1 MLCRPQV
8 PGVLPVY
15 ELSRVRLHAVG
26 PKGARYQ
33 DVTLDLRRGSSS
45 QPSGASVLFLE
56 NGGGKTVLV
65 RLIFSVI
72 LPGRRQ
78 VVGTSNSKVL
88 EKFVLASDVAHVALE
103 WRDTRT
109 GDLLVTGKVS
119 EWRGHVVSADSNR
132 LTERWYTFRPTE
144 TLDLGTLPFTQ
155 DGRIVSLAGF
165 HERLGEADRA
175 DSALQVRWV
184 DRRGEWT
191 EHLDSLRL
199 DPELFSYQRKMNAGE
214 GEAADAF
221 TFKTD
226 EAFVDWLLTAIIPD
240 EEPQSFGEV
249 VTGYAAQLASRGELI
264 AERDFVQGALD
275 CLGPL
280 VHATGERT
288 AAVGLHQDALAEAE
302 RLVIA
307 LAARE
312 GEESERHEIL
322 TGRFGDVEV
331 RERGLEAEVRRLNS
345 AVIEL
350 NRLVAKL
357 RWEAALEEL
366 KRLEHERDDARRLLA
381 AWQATRLLVE
391 YHVAHESAETIRDI
405 LRRQEIEAA
414 PLLNVRDAAARRFA
428 RGLLAVAD
436 TAEDEARN
444 AESQAEA
451 LKDVIEA
458 VKGEKE
464 TAIRQSG
471 EADAKIEQASLD
483 MADVQAAIRAAVA
496 AGLLADR
503 EDVAEAAAVA
513 EEAADEAETRVT
525 DALTKGDE
533 IAAERDL
540 VGADLEAARTDH
552 ETKSRAAE
560 KLGERLA
567 AVQQAAA
574 QLCGMSRLIDLLG
587 TEEIVLDTDV
597 STLVT
602 FLGEAIN
609 RAGEEKD
616 ALQVVA
622 ATDQRVLDALGSG
635 GLLPPSDHI
644 ADALDVLVGENI
656 TGWSGWEYLSKIRA
670 DERDEMLVRYP
681 YLVDGIVLN
690 SGDDLNRAQEKLT
703 EARLLPRTVIAVG
716 TSAAII
722 NPDAEKP
729 AGIGF
734 IVPPNPAMYD
744 VERAEQERR
753 QIQQRQQARGERLK
767 ELEIAI
773 DTDKELR
780 SRLTAWRR
788 DLPPGMLAKLTDDHQ
803 QAVTDEKQA
812 RQHEREFREA
822 VGKLTAEEKKLRQS
836 IPELRRFSDTAR
848 RKASSL
854 CTLAN
859 DHAKIAGWQETIRT
873 AKEDKD
879 RADQEAVLK
888 GARIGEL
895 ERQQREAYREA
906 DSLRRTAS
914 DRREEL
920 AHVIGGG
927 SVDNSAPVPDEA
939 LESLRSAYQTAVAAY
954 EKVEISADLRAE
966 VERRSSVE
974 SQARAAVES
983 LDREVRERASGL
995 LRTPEGSDSSARMAA
1010 TSRTQRHAEA
1020 LEGAVTIAAGE
1031 EGRLKQAFESYQAQE
1046 RSLEPYGR
1054 PSDISHGEELIRRAN
1069 DDWVDARKSL
1079 EDLQTGKEVLT
1090 RQMDAAKRSVEEFAA
1105 VRESLLGIV
1114 APESGREAGAFAGTA
1129 ETARVRRDQVRETVR
1144 EAVRLLG
1151 DATTEVRRTADLLAR
1166 HATDERFEKVAAPVR
1181 RQMISTDRERLP
1193 DFAFNWETAL
1203 RPRFRVLS
1211 DELEQIERHRAMLV
1225 ERLQGMVKHAL
1236 GRLRAAQ
1243 KASRL
1248 PADLGDWSGLEFLR
1262 ISFTPPDDVVLA
1274 ERLGQVIDE
1283 VTAVSA
1289 GKEPGKRDGLSLVL
1303 SAVRAALRPKGVR
1316 VEMLKPDAVLRDER
1330 VRVAEISDVFSGG
1343 QLLTAAIILY
1353 CTMAWLRAGERG
1365 QAQRQHAG
1373 VLFLDNPIGR
1383 ASAGYLLEL
1392 QLTVAKKLGVQLVYT
1407 TGLFDLNA
1415 LSVFPLIIRLRNDAD
1430 LRAGMK
1436 YLRVDDEI
1444 RTRLPDPVADDAG
1457 VLAVSRLFVRADGQ
1471 AP

>member
-1 MLCRPQV
+1 M
-8 PGVLPVY
+8 Y

-33 DVTLDLRRGSSS
+33 DVTLDLRRGPSGK
-45 QPSGASVLFLE
+45 PSGASVLFLE

-103 WRDTRT
+103 WRDTRA
-109 GDLLVTGKVS
+109 GQLLVTGKVS

-165 HERLGEADRA
+165 RERLDEADGA

-240 EEPQSFGEV
+240 GEPQTFGEV
-249 VTGYAAQLASRGELI
+249 VTGYAAQLASRGELL
-264 AERDFVQGALD
+264 AERNFVQGALD

-280 VHATGERT
+280 VHAADERT
-288 AAVGLHQDALAEAE
+288 AAVSLHQDALAEAE
-302 RLVIA
+302 RLVVA

-312 GEESERHEIL
+312 GEESERHKIL
-322 TGRFGDVEV
+322 TEQFSDIEA
-331 RERGLEAEVRRLNS
+331 RERGLEADVRRLNS

-357 RWEAALEEL
+357 RWEAALEEQ
-366 KRLEHERDDARRLLA
+366 KRLEGERDDARRLLA
-381 AWQATRLLVE
+381 AWQATRLLVD
-391 YHVAHESAETIRDI
+391 YRVAHESAETIRDI
-405 LRRQEIEAA
+405 LRRQEIEAE
-414 PLLNVRDAAARRFA
+414 PLLNARDAAARRFA

-444 AESQAEA
+444 AEARAEA
-451 LKDVIEA
+451 HKDVIKA
-458 VKGEKE
+458 VKGEQE

-471 EADAKIEQASLD
+471 EANAKIEQATLEI
-483 MADVQAAIRAAVA
+483 ANVQGAIRASVA

-503 EDVAEAAAVA
+503 EDVAGAATLAQ
-513 EEAADEAETRVT
+513 EAADEAETRVT
-525 DALTKGDE
+525 ETLTGSDA

-567 AVQQAAA
+567 AAQQAAE
-574 QLCGMSRLIDLLG
+574 QLSGTSRLTDLLG
-587 TEEIVLDTDV
+587 TEEIVLDNDV

-602 FLGEAIN
+602 LFGEAIN
-609 RAGEEKD
+609 RTGEEKD
-616 ALQVVA
+616 ALQLVTT
-622 ATDQRVLDALGSG
+622 TDQRVLDAFGSG

-644 ADALDVLVGENI
+644 ADALEVLAGETI

-670 DERDEMLVRYP
+670 DQRDEVLARYP

-690 SGDDLNRAQEKLT
+690 SGDDLSRAREKLT

-716 TSAAII
+716 CSAAIMDP
-722 NPDAEKP
+722 NAEEP
-729 AGIGF
+729 TGIGF

-744 VERAEQERR
+744 VERAEQERQ
-753 QIQQRQQARGERLK
+753 QIQQRQRARGGRLK
-767 ELEIAI
+767 ELEVAI
-773 DTDKELR
+773 DTDKGLC

-788 DLPPGMLAKLTDDHQ
+788 DFPPGVLAKLTEDHQ

-812 RQHEREFREA
+812 RQRERDLHEA
-822 VGKLTAEEKKLRQS
+822 VGKLTAEEKKLRHS
-836 IPELRRFSDTAR
+836 VPDLRRFSGTAR
-848 RKASSL
+848 CKASSL
-854 CTLAN
+854 RTLAN
-859 DHAKIAGWQETIRT
+859 DHAKIVGWQETVHT
-873 AKEDKD
+873 AKEDKS
-879 RADQEAVLK
+879 RVDQEAARK

-906 DSLRRTAS
+906 DSQRRTAS

-927 SVDNSAPVPDEA
+927 SVDDSVTVPDEA
-939 LESLRSAYQTAVAAY
+939 LESLRAAYRTAVGAY
-954 EKVEISADLRAE
+954 ERVEVSADLRAE
-966 VERRSSVE
+966 VERGSSVE

-983 LDREVRERASGL
+983 LNREVRERASGL
-995 LRTPEGSDSSARMAA
+995 LLIPEGSDSSARAEA
-1010 TSRTQRHAEA
+1010 TARTQRHAEV
-1020 LEGAVTIAAGE
+1020 LESAVTAAAGE
-1031 EGRLKQAFESYQAQE
+1031 EGSLKQAFESYQAQE

-1054 PSDISHGEELIRRAN
+1054 PLDIPHGEELIRRAN
-1069 DDWVDARKSL
+1069 YDWADARKSL
-1079 EDLQTGKEVLT
+1079 EDLQAGKEVLT
-1090 RQMDAAKRSVEEFAA
+1090 RQMDTAKRSVEEFAA
-1105 VRESLLGIV
+1105 VRESVLGIV
-1114 APESGREAGAFAGTA
+1114 APESNREAGAFAGTA
-1129 ETARVRRDQVRETVR
+1129 DAARVRRDQVRETVR

-1151 DATTEVRRTADLLAR
+1151 DATAEVRRTADLLAR
-1166 HATDERFEKVAAPVR
+1166 HATDEKFEKVAAPAR
-1181 RQMISTDRERLP
+1181 RQMISTDREVLP
-1193 DFAFNWETAL
+1193 DFAADWEKAL
-1203 RPRFRVLS
+1203 RPRFRVLG

-1243 KASRL
+1243 KASKL

-1262 ISFTPPDDVVLA
+1262 ISFTPPDDAVLA

-1283 VTAVSA
+1283 ATAVSA
-1289 GKEPGKRDGLSLVL
+1289 GKEPGKRDGLSLLL
-1303 SAVRAALRPKGVR
+1303 SGFRAALRPKGVR

-1444 RTRLPDPVADDAG
+1444 RTRLPDPGADDAA
-1457 VLAVSRLFVRADGQ
+1457 VLTASRLFVRVDG
-1471 AP
+1471 